1 MKKLIR
7 PDDKSVAVD
16 AFVKRSLRSAHIG
29 AVTVGLALS
38 AGSTAAWS
46 EEPAKADDV
55 QLLEEIVVTAQFR
68 EQGLQSTPVA
78 ITAVTGSQL
87 EQRTLGSVTDL
98 NGLAPN
104 LTVTKGTNTN
114 GPSAQLFVR
123 GVGQSDGHPGLEPGV
138 GLYVDDVYRGLLLG
152 TDLDLTDLDRVEVLR
167 GPQGTL
173 AGKNSLGG
181 SLKLFSK
188 KPTDQ
193 TDGYVE
199 ATYGK
204 FNRVE
209 LRAGG
214 NFTIVPDTLYARV
227 SGASKQVDGYMK
239 RLDYSCVHPEGG
251 TTLTQIP
258 VQTNCRLGTEGGEDV
273 NAARVALR
281 WIASDSIEDNF
292 IGDVTRDRSEVPAL
306 KLISS
311 TNAQH
316 VGTPAGPLLVPGG
329 GAQYITGAHDYTT
342 YATFVNPG
350 FTDPASLAAKPGAGV
365 HGAVALPTTD
375 PIDAWGISNNLSWK
389 LADNYT
395 LTSITGLRR
404 YIGQY
409 SIEVGGSPVPAQLL
423 NDTWSQRQF
432 TEEVRLNGTSFERL
446 DWTLGGYYYDQ
457 LAYFGGLKMLNPG
470 TVNAAGASTET
481 LFTGSD
487 PIPSKSKSGFGH
499 AVYRLTDALSLIAGV
514 RYTREQKDY
523 TFQRLNPYAPTQ
535 PSYNPVGVLNNTTG
549 HYEGSHTD
557 YRAGVEYQWTENFMT
572 YVQWST
578 GFRGG
583 GVNPRPFI
591 AAEAVPFGTETVQ
604 ATEVGFKTDFLDH
617 HFRVNAAGFFNKY
630 DNIAFVNTQPLI
642 INGVSFQNST
652 PVNVGSAH
660 IKGAEVEVEARP
672 FGGLQIDASA
682 SYLKFNFTQINQS
695 ASVAISGVSLNTKEP
710 YAPDRQFNVG
720 IQYVLPLGTAG
731 SVTPRLD
738 ANYQSSF
745 YSDIGNNPLG
755 LVAGRTLA
763 NARITWK
770 SMSQDWETAVA
781 VTNLTDHFYYIN
793 KVFGAAPTNITEGQ
807 PGAPREWMVT
817 VKRNF

>member
-87 EQRTLGSVTDL
+87 EQRTLSSVTDL
-98 NGLAPN
+98 NALAPN

-138 GLYVDDVYRGLLLG
+138 GLYVDDVHRGLLLG

-193 TDGYVE
+193 TDGYVA

-214 NFTIVPDTLYARV
+214 NFTILPDTLYARV
-227 SGASKQVDGYMK
+227 SGASKQVDGYMT

-258 VQTNCRLGTEGGEDV
+258 VLTKCRIGTEGGEDV
-273 NAARVALR
+273 TAARVALR
-281 WIASDSIEDNF
+281 WIATDNIEDNF

-329 GAQYITGAHDYTT
+329 GSQYITGAHDYTT

-350 FTDPASLAAKPGAGV
+350 FTDPPSLAGKPGAGT

-375 PIDAWGISNNLSWK
+375 PIDAWGISNNLTWK
-389 LADNYT
+389 LAENYT
-395 LTSITGLRR
+395 FTSITGLRR

-470 TVNAAGASTET
+470 TVNAAGNSTET

-499 AVYRLTDALSLIAGV
+499 AVYRLTDALSLIGGV

-523 TFQRLNPYAPTQ
+523 TFQRLDPYAPTQ

-557 YRAGVEYQWTENFMT
+557 YRAGAEYQWTENFMT

-591 AAEAVPFGTETVQ
+591 AAEAVPFGTETVH

-617 HFRVNAAGFFNKY
+617 HFRVNAAGFFNQY
-630 DNIAFVNTQPLI
+630 ENIAFVNTQPLV
-642 INGVSFQNST
+642 INGVSNQNST

-695 ASVAISGVSLNTKEP
+695 ASVAIQGVSLNTKEP

>member
-7 PDDKSVAVD
+7 PDDTSVAVD
-16 AFVKRSLRSAHIG
+16 AFVRRALA
-29 AVTVGLALS
+29 VGLALS
-38 AGSTAAWS
+38 VGSTAAWA
-46 EEPAKADDV
+46 EVPAKADDV

-78 ITAVTGSQL
+78 ITAINGSQL
-87 EQRTLGSVTDL
+87 EQRTLSSVTDL

-227 SGASKQVDGYMK
+227 SGASKQVDGYME
-239 RLDYSCVHPEGG
+239 RLDYACMHPG
-251 TTLTQIP
+251 TSQTLTQIP
-258 VQTNCRLGTEGGEDV
+258 VNTGCRLGTEGGEDV

-281 WIASDSIEDNF
+281 WIATDNIEDNF

-316 VGTPAGPLLVPGG
+316 TGTATGPLLVPGG

-342 YATFVNPG
+342 YATFVQPG
-350 FTDPASLAAKPGAGV
+350 FTDPASLAAKPGAGT
-365 HGAVALPTTD
+365 HGAVSLPLTD
-375 PIDAWGISNNLSWK
+375 PIDAWGISNNLTWK

-395 LTSITGLRR
+395 FTSITGLRR

-409 SIEVGGSPVPAQLL
+409 SIEVGGSPTPAQLL
-423 NDTWSQRQF
+423 DDTWSQRQF

-470 TVNAAGASTET
+470 TVNATGASTET

-499 AVYRLTDALSLIAGV
+499 AVYRLTDQLSLIAGV

-523 TFQRLNPYAPTQ
+523 TFQRLDPYDPTQ

-557 YRAGVEYQWTENFMT
+557 YRGGVEYQWTENLMT
-572 YVQWST
+572 YAQWST

-591 AAEAVPFGTETVQ
+591 TAEAVPFGTETVHS
-604 ATEVGFKTDFLDH
+604 TEAGLKTDFLDH
-617 HFRVNAAGFFNKY
+617 HFRVNVAGFY
-630 DNIAFVNTQPLI
+630 SQYENIAFVNTQPLV
-642 INGVSFQNST
+642 INGVSNQNST
-652 PVNVGSAH
+652 PVNVGAAH
-660 IKGAEVEVEARP
+660 IKGAELEVEARP

-682 SYLKFNFTQINQS
+682 SYLKFNFTQINQN
-695 ASVAISGVSLNTKEP
+695 ASVLIQGVSLSTKEP

-720 IQYVLPLGTAG
+720 MQYVLPLGTAG
-731 SVTPRLD
+731 SVTPRID
-738 ANYQSSF
+738 ANYQSDF
-745 YSDIGNNPLG
+745 FTDISNSALG
-755 LVAGRTLA
+755 HVGGRTLA
-763 NARITWK
+763 NARVTWK

-807 PGAPREWMVT
+807 PGTPREWMVT
-817 VKRNF
+817 IKRNF